1 MYRNRVSDAVKIRE
15 GGLEGEF
22 KSSALMYLLRL
33 TQISSSTLGRCL
45 DCAGGEA
52 NKMSPRALL
61 RQRKQN
67 PKDQGLLCLQRH
79 GEDDLRVNTL
89 RESRGLFNF
98 AVSNDLHTDRQPLS
112 VSANRKEDLW
122 VSAKGLCTFL
132 SMCRWACSQACV
144 KQMLI
149 YLNTHSLKYPGR
161 SGERLARF
169 SSVLLLLSE
178 ASAFVGHLV
187 HTCFKTPAVVNLHK
201 EMVWFVFC
209 TNHRTSF
216 WTGSRPC
223 QLEPSPGACWLRR
236 LFIEMVCVCR
246 SHYSITRGRGFCFL
260 WSEVRALGG
269 CVHVEAGVPSECCWS
284 ALCQPENRLS
294 CTQLHEKVDVSQ
306 TI

>member
-1 MYRNRVSDAVKIRE
+1 M
-15 GGLEGEF
+15 
-22 KSSALMYLLRL
+22 SS
-33 TQISSSTLGRCL
+33 
-45 DCAGGEA
+45 
-52 NKMSPRALL
+52 RALL
-61 RQRKQN
+61 CQRKQN
-67 PKDQGLLCLQRH
+67 PKDWGLLCLQRH

-132 SMCRWACSQACV
+132 SMCRWACSQACA

-149 YLNTHSLKYPGR
+149 YLNTHSFQYPGR
-161 SGERLARF
+161 SGERLCSCFFQRPQP
-169 SSVLLLLSE
+169 LL
-178 ASAFVGHLV
+178 AIW
-187 HTCFKTPAVVNLHK
+187 CTPAPKHQLWWICTK
-201 EMVWFVFC
+201 KWSDFFFC

-223 QLEPSPGACWLRR
+223 QLEPSPGACWLWR

-246 SHYSITRGRGFCFL
+246 SHYSITRGRDFCFL
-260 WSEVRALGG
+260 WSEVRALCG
-269 CVHVEAGVPSECCWS
+269 CVHVEAGLPSECCWS

-294 CTQLHEKVDVSQ
+294 CTQLHETVDVSQ